1 MLFDDRLKL
10 YASMTRTLLGP
21 NQALQSALIREYE
34 PDRRAEVT
42 DRNGYQQISR
52 PCREMRAG
60 LKILA
65 GSHCAAARVRPM
77 RALVSPGSIPIC
89 PANFQVHAHLIP
101 TR

>member
-1 MLFDDRLKL
+1 ML
-10 YASMTRTLLGP
+10 S
-21 NQALQSALIREYE
+21 
-34 PDRRAEVT
+34 
-42 DRNGYQQISR
+42 
-52 PCREMRAG
+52 G

-77 RALVSPGSIPIC
+77 RALVGPGSIPIC